1 MDEALLDAYRGSAY
15 RVRLPQG
22 GVAVIRVDQP
32 LPPALHAQA
41 GTREWG
47 FLTAWNPR
55 SRPQPASVNR
65 AAQRSLLHDLRSDP
79 ALAVHIAIG
88 VGSDGWREPSF
99 WIVGIDH
106 ARLQTLAGRYRQLA
120 WLQGHG
126 TGPARLCV
134 LR

>member
-22 GVAVIRVDQP
+22 GAAVIRVGQP
-32 LPPALHAQA
+32 LPPALHARA
-41 GTREWG
+41 GTRDWG

-55 SRPQPASVNR
+55 SRPQPATVNR
-65 AAQRSLLHDLRSDP
+65 IAQRRLLQELLSDP
-79 ALAVHIAIG
+79 ALSVHVAVG

-106 ARLQTLAGRYRQLA
+106 ARLQTLATRYRQLA
-120 WLQGHG
+120 WLQGRG
-126 TGPARLCV
+126 AGPAQLCV
-134 LR
+134 LP